1 MAVIEQLPL
10 ALPRHQAEL
19 IQGLLDLLVLRVMHV
34 PDVLDEVLDV
44 RVLFLA
50 EAAVL
55 FDLLVHALNVHLE
68 VALAEAGEGAVV
80 AGELLARVLSQVHV
94 EVGLDGAG
102 IAALG
107 ALVWLLVRVD
117 PQVRLQRVLE
127 LKDLVAVLTR
137 EDLQLGGT

>member
-1 MAVIEQLPL
+1 M
-10 ALPRHQAEL
+10 
-19 IQGLLDLLVLRVMHV
+19 
-34 PDVLDEVLDV
+34 
-44 RVLFLA
+44 
-50 EAAVL
+50 L
-55 FDLLVHALNVHLE
+55 FDLLVYPLDVHLE

-80 AGELLARVLSQVHV
+80 AGEFLSGVLAQVNV

-117 PQVRLQRVLE
+117 PQVGLQRVLE
-127 LKDLVAVLTR
+127 LEHLVAVLTS

>member
-1 MAVIEQLPL
+1 M
-10 ALPRHQAEL
+10 
-19 IQGLLDLLVLRVMHV
+19 
-34 PDVLDEVLDV
+34 LDEVLDV

-55 FDLLVHALNVHLE
+55 FDLLVHPLNVHLE

-117 PQVRLQRVLE
+117 PQVRLQ
-127 LKDLVAVLTR
+127 
-137 EDLQLGGT
+137 